1 MTTAKQLHL
10 GAHFPGVNNTTVWS
24 DPASGSHI
32 DFDSFVRFARDAERG
47 LFDFLFLAEG
57 LRLREQGGEIY
68 DLDVVGRPDT
78 FPILTALAAVTERLG
93 LVGTINATYNE
104 PYEVARQFASLDHL
118 SEGRA
123 GWNVVTS
130 SDAFTGENFR
140 RGGYLEHSLRYERA
154 RSFVE
159 ATRVLQD
166 SWVDGDVV
174 ADRDTGRF
182 LATERAGE
190 FSYTDQFFD
199 ITGRFNVPRSPQ
211 GHPVQFQAGDSD
223 QGREFAAQTAEAIFT
238 RHSTLADGQA
248 FYADLKGRLP
258 RYGRNRDEL
267 LVLPG
272 VTFVL
277 GDTDEQAREL
287 AHQVRLAQ
295 VSGRTAIAFLE
306 QVWNTDLSAY
316 DPDGPLP
323 DIDPLPGDL
332 ISKGRA
338 SVRRFRDPLAT
349 AAEWREIAQA
359 KGLSIRELIIEVT
372 ERQSFVGSPETVA
385 REMNEFVQ
393 ADACDGF
400 ILIPH
405 LSPDGLAPFVDQVIP
420 LLQEWGVFRTDYEHD
435 TLRGNLGLPAPRT
448 GHEHAALT
456 G

>member
-1 MTTAKQLHL
+1 M
-10 GAHFPGVNNTTVWS
+10 
-24 DPASGSHI
+24 
-32 DFDSFVRFARDAERG
+32 
-47 LFDFLFLAEG
+47 
-57 LRLREQGGEIY
+57 
-68 DLDVVGRPDT
+68 
-78 FPILTALAAVTERLG
+78 
-93 LVGTINATYNE
+93 
-104 PYEVARQFASLDHL
+104 
-118 SEGRA
+118 
-123 GWNVVTS
+123 TS

-199 ITGRFNVPRSPQ
+199 IAGRFNVPRSPQ

-323 DIDPLPGDL
+323 DIDPLPGEL
-332 ISKGRA
+332 ISKGADSAIRSPPPPSGGRSHGRRDCR
-338 SVRRFRDPLAT
+338 SV
-349 AAEWREIAQA
+349 
-359 KGLSIRELIIEVT
+359 S
-372 ERQSFVGSPETVA
+372 
-385 REMNEFVQ
+385 
-393 ADACDGF
+393 
-400 ILIPH
+400 
-405 LSPDGLAPFVDQVIP
+405 
-420 LLQEWGVFRTDYEHD
+420 
-435 TLRGNLGLPAPRT
+435 
-448 GHEHAALT
+448 
-456 G
+456 